1 MTMAQ
6 ESFHNRACWTIEN
19 ASIRVTVIQSGGH
32 VAALV
37 LKDGPEL
44 NPLWVQNRPTIDSD
58 RYDPAIH
65 GTTYGT
71 GPEARLLS
79 GLLGHNLCF
88 PYWGDPSAAEHH
100 AGMTYHGE
108 TNIVRWEPVRHSTD
122 ALVITTLLPESRLRF
137 TRTFE
142 CRGQS
147 VRCEG
152 VAENLSAWDR
162 PVAWCEH
169 VTFGP
174 PFLEPGITR
183 FEASITRGFRT
194 GEDSPADFLWPEGRG
209 TIPCDLSVCGRAQ
222 HSPLVNSFLV
232 DPAQE
237 FGRFTARHPGHGLE
251 VEYVFRREEYP
262 WLNVWE
268 NHDDRLLTRGMEFSN
283 TPVHGTMTK
292 LMKTPAIWETPVYDW
307 LDAKSKLVKR
317 FTATI
322 KRVPEIC
329 RRQV

>member
-6 ESFHNRACWTIEN
+6 ESFHSRACWTIEN
-19 ASIRVTVIQSGGH
+19 ADIRVTVTESGGH

-37 LKDGPEL
+37 LKGGPEL

-58 RYDPAIH
+58 RFDPAIH
-65 GTTYGT
+65 SAIYGT
-71 GPEARLLS
+71 GSEARLLS

-88 PYWGDPSAAEHH
+88 PYWGDPSEAEHK

-108 TNIVRWEPVRHSTD
+108 TNIVRWEAVRHSMD
-122 ALVITTLLPESRLRF
+122 ALVITAVLPESRLRF

-147 VRCEG
+147 V
-152 VAENLSAWDR
+152 LWDR

-174 PFLEPGITR
+174 PFLEPGVTR
-183 FEASITRGFRT
+183 FEASVTRGFRT
-194 GEDSPADFLWPEGRG
+194 GEDSPAAFLWPEGRG
-209 TIPCDLSVCGRAQ
+209 TIPCDLSVCSRAQ
-222 HSPLVNSFLV
+222 HRQLVNSFLV

-237 FGRFTARHPGHGLE
+237 FGHFAARHPGHGLQ

-283 TPVHGTMTK
+283 MPVHGTMKK
-292 LMKTPAIWETPVYDW
+292 LIKTPTIWETPVYDS

-322 KRVPEIC
+322 KRVRSDPEPMTDC
-329 RRQV
+329 